1 MGEEFIDWLIDLL
14 DLVSIYLP
22 LSFLQEEERWLSTL
36 RKTLFYFK
44 VRPVV
49 FERPRDC
56 K

>member
-1 MGEEFIDWLIDLL
+1 MGEEFIDWFIYLL

-36 RKTLFYFK
+36 RKT
-44 VRPVV
+44 P
-49 FERPRDC
+49 FELPRD